1 MEVNTYTS
9 TMPQSSTTMATTPSM
24 PDSQDMYNYING
36 FLMNPSVFVTLALV
50 FVVYIVIF
58 LSLGNSSA
66 NSGSDSV
73 SDFGTDSIFPTNSGS
88 SSNMIFIV
96 VIGMLIVLI
105 LFNGLQYFFGIDI
118 TASLSNLF
126 SGEPVISIQVD
137 QSQANAGIVD
147 SSVVPEIKYTT
158 QVFNIPGNYYGY
170 EDAKTL
176 CSAYGSRLATYDEVE
191 DTYNKGGEWC
201 NYGWSDKQ
209 MALYPTQK
217 ATFDNLQNIKGHEHD
232 CGRPGINGGYIA
244 NPQVKF
250 GVNCYGYKPKMTQ
263 EEEEMMQTNSPYPIT
278 KKDIAMEQRVEY
290 WKTKLDEIL
299 VSPFNYNTWSKI

>member
-1 MEVNTYTS
+1 MEVQTYTS
-9 TMPQSSTTMATTPSM
+9 TMPPSSTAT
-24 PDSQDMYNYING
+24 DSQNMYNYING
-36 FLMNPSVFVTLALV
+36 FLMNPSVFIILALV

-58 LSLGNSSA
+58 LSLGNSSTSSTPA
-66 NSGSDSV
+66 NSDA
-73 SDFGTDSIFPTNSGS
+73 PNS
-88 SSNMIFIV
+88 SSNIIFVV

-105 LFNGLQYFFGIDI
+105 LFNGLQYFFGIDV

-137 QSQANAGIVD
+137 QTQATGGTAS

-176 CSAYGSRLATYDEVE
+176 CAAYGSRLATYDEVE

-263 EEEEMMQTNSPYPIT
+263 EEEEMMQTNSPYPVT

-299 VSPFNYNTWSKI
+299 VSPFNYNRWSKI